1 MTSQEERLFESAC
14 HWFLKACEAFESGD
28 KIGHRVAMLAHKM
41 TVTAHKN
48 SALGIGQ
55 RPGSPGK

>member
-1 MTSQEERLFESAC
+1 MTTQEERLFELAC

-41 TVTAHKN
+41 IAAAHKN
-48 SALGIGQ
+48 ALSGH
-55 RPGSPGK
+55 RSPS